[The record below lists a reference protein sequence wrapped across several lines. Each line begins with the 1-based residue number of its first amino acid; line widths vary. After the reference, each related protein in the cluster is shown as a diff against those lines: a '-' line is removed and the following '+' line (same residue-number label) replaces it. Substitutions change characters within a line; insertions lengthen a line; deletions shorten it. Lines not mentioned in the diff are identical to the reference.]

1 MEAGKMKATMH
12 NQAGRE
18 HAKFRVAGWLT
29 GVALAATTI
38 TCGASPEDLAS
49 SAIATEKSALEVNS
63 PAAKAEHISAT
74 PTRATGKSESGLLT
88 ANRVAHYC
96 GTRCPPPSAPINFYC
111 SPSCGECG
119 WGWVVNAVACEFPE
133 TPPMPPRPGPVVGQV
148 EGFTGNIFHGWAC
161 DKHVERPIDVH
172 FYLDAPAGASGA
184 IGPLVVNASGL
195 RETAVGSACGTS
207 SLTHGWT
214 VDVTPYKAAYAG
226 RTIYVYGISASG
238 GSNLELRESGAF
250 TIPL

>member
-1 MEAGKMKATMH
+1 METGKMKATMH

-18 HAKFRVAGWLT
+18 HVKLRGAGWLI

-38 TCGASPEDLAS
+38 SCGASPENLPS

-63 PAAKAEHISAT
+63 AAAKAEHLSAT
-74 PTRATGKSESGLLT
+74 PAQVTGKTESGLRT
-88 ANRVAHYC
+88 ETHCR
-96 GTRCPPPSAPINFYC
+96 TCPLPSHVIGYTCN
-111 SPSCGECG
+111 SSCGGGDCG
-119 WGWVVNAVACEFPE
+119 WVWALNAVVCEFPDP
-133 TPPMPPRPGPVVGQV
+133 TPMPGPVVGNV

-161 DKHVERPIDVH
+161 DKRMERSIDVH

-184 IGPLVVNASGL
+184 VGPLVVTASGL

-226 RTIYVYGISASG
+226 RTIYVYGISVSG
-238 GSNLELRESGAF
+238 GSNLELPGSRAF
-250 TIPL
+250 TIPR